1 MYRFGYNTNG
11 LAHHRLPDA
20 FRLLADLGYRG
31 VAITPDV
38 AGLDPLHL
46 REGEVEGLAR
56 LAQDLDLE
64 LSIETGARFLLDPT
78 RKHGPN
84 LLDASA
90 ESRARR
96 VEFYKGCVDLASGLS
111 APLISL
117 WSGCADDRRVFDE
130 VDECARAQ
138 MLERLAEGLRP
149 VLDHAGASGVR
160 VAFEPE
166 PGMFVERVEEYRAL
180 AVALGDRGSE
190 LGLTIDVGH
199 LVVTGEP
206 LVETIEGAADVLVHV
221 HLDDARVGVHEH
233 LMFGQG
239 DLDLPATL
247 SALQRIGF
255 EGLAAVEL
263 SRDSYRGHE
272 AAEQAL
278 QRLREAQ
285 GQDSAV

>member
-1 MYRFGYNTNG
+1 MYRLGYNTNG

-38 AGLDPLHL
+38 AGLDPKHL
-46 REGEVEGLAR
+46 RDGEVDGLAR
-56 LAQDLDLE
+56 LAQQLDLE
-64 LSIETGARFLLDPT
+64 LAIETGARFLLDPT

-90 ESRARR
+90 EGRARR
-96 VEFYKGCVDLASGLS
+96 VDFYKDCVDLAAGLG

-117 WSGCADDRRVFDE
+117 WSGAAHDGRALAD
-130 VDECARAQ
+130 VDEGVRGRTLQ
-138 MLERLAEGLRP
+138 RLAEGLLP
-149 VLDHAGASGVR
+149 VLDHAASAGVR

-180 AVALGDRGSE
+180 AQVLGDRGSE

-206 LVETIEGAADVLVHV
+206 PVATIEGAADVLVHV
-221 HLDDARVGVHEH
+221 HLDDARAGVHEH

-239 DLDLPATL
+239 DLDLPGTL
-247 SALQRIGF
+247 AALARIGF
-255 EGLAAVEL
+255 EGQAAVEL
-263 SRDSYRGHE
+263 SRDSHRGHE
-272 AAEQAL
+272 AAAHALEQ
-278 QRLREAQ
+278 LRKAQ
-285 GQDSAV
+285 APISAD